1 MELQEQFRDE
11 GTRPEDEVRSISLQ
25 QDIVE
30 AQVRAELITMRQW
43 NEKEVEASLAK
54 IMKQMEEQKVIWQ

>member
-11 GTRPEDEVRSISLQ
+11 GARPEDEVRSISLQ

-43 NEKEVEASLAK
+43 NKKEVEASLAK